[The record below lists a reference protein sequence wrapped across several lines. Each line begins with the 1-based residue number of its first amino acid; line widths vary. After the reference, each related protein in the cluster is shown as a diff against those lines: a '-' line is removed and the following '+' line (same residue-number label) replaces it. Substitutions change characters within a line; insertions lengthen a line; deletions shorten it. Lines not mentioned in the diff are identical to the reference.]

1 MDQDVNDTDLSTAFH
16 VSHNNIM
23 RIRYREA
30 KLHAAPISLVEVI
43 PEFGSI
49 YAAKCNCNASKV
61 AVIVNKVRTI

>member
-1 MDQDVNDTDLSTAFH
+1 
-16 VSHNNIM
+16 M

-30 KLHAAPISLVEVI
+30 KLHAAPINLVGVF